1 MSLASLLAS
10 VVLILVALNAG
21 ALTVIRLLWPLRVP
35 AWVCSSPWIEDGP
48 PPVSPAAA
56 APQAGMPG
64 RPADRA
70 ERWRLAGML
79 AGLIGAVV
87 VLAESMSIR
96 GVLVAAPVFGV
107 GVLVGT
113 LAGEL
118 GMPAPTGQVRSAE
131 LRVRRTADY
140 VPRGLGTLV
149 CASAVVLAALVAVTT
164 TARMPGL
171 LSGPSEDPRCYVQ
184 ESDYGVGLWPGVQNT
199 VPALSVVLVGLVLA
213 ALTLRRVVRRPRS
226 ADVVRFDDVSR
237 RRSAEVVT
245 AAAGVLVLASCL
257 SIAGT
262 AGLTLRSLA
271 AVCTASSWA
280 SNGTLLSIVALAAF
294 LATAWCGAALI
305 LPSARRI
312 GRRA

>member
-10 VVLILVALNAG
+10 VVLVLVALNAG

-35 AWVCSSPWIEDGP
+35 AWVGSSPWIDDSR
-48 PPVSPAAA
+48 PPVSPAVA
-56 APQAGMPG
+56 APPAGVPG
-64 RPADRA
+64 RLPGRA
-70 ERWRLAGML
+70 EWWRLAGVL
-79 AGLIGAVV
+79 AGVIGVVV
-87 VLAESMSIR
+87 VLVASVSIR

-107 GVLVGT
+107 GVLAGT

-140 VPRGLGTLV
+140 VPRGLGALV
-149 CASAVVLAALVAVTT
+149 CASAVALVALVAVTT
-164 TARMPGL
+164 TARLPGL
-171 LSGPSEDPRCYVQ
+171 LGSPSDPECYVH
-184 ESDYGVGLWPGVQNT
+184 EGDYGVGLWPGVQNT
-199 VPALSVVLVGLVLA
+199 VPALSVVLIGLMLA

-245 AAAGVLVLASCL
+245 AASGVLVLASCL

-262 AGLTLRSLA
+262 AGLTLRFLA
-271 AVCTASSWA
+271 SVCTASSWA

-294 LATAWCGAALI
+294 LATAWCGAALL

>member
-10 VVLILVALNAG
+10 VVLVLVALNAG

-35 AWVCSSPWIEDGP
+35 AWVGSSPWIEDGRHP
-48 PPVSPAAA
+48 GSPAMAA
-56 APQAGMPG
+56 APAGVPD
-64 RPADRA
+64 RPLGRA
-70 ERWRLAGML
+70 ERWRLAGVL
-79 AGLIGAVV
+79 AGVIGAVV
-87 VLAESMSIR
+87 VLTASVSIR

-107 GVLVGT
+107 GVLAGT

-140 VPRGLGTLV
+140 VPRGLGALV
-149 CASAVVLAALVAVTT
+149 CASAVALVALVTVTT
-164 TARMPGL
+164 TARLPGL
-171 LSGPSEDPRCYVQ
+171 LGSPSDPECYVH
-184 ESDYGVGLWPGVQNT
+184 EGDYGVGLWPGVQNT
-199 VPALSVVLVGLVLA
+199 VPALSVVLIGLILA
-213 ALTLRRVVRRPRS
+213 ALTLRWVVRRPRS
-226 ADVVRFDDVSR
+226 ADVVRFDDASR

-245 AAAGVLVLASCL
+245 AAAGILVLASCL

-262 AGLTLRSLA
+262 AGLTLRFLA
-271 AVCTASSWA
+271 SVCTASSWA

-294 LATAWCGAALI
+294 LATAWCGAALL
-305 LPSARRI
+305 LPTARRI

>member
-10 VVLILVALNAG
+10 VVLVLVALNAG

-35 AWVCSSPWIEDGP
+35 AWVGSSPWIEDGRH
-48 PPVSPAAA
+48 PVSPAMA
-56 APQAGMPG
+56 APPAGVPG
-64 RPADRA
+64 RPLGRA

-87 VLAESMSIR
+87 VLAASVSIR

-107 GVLVGT
+107 GVLAGT

-140 VPRGLGTLV
+140 VPRGLGALV
-149 CASAVVLAALVAVTT
+149 CASAVALVALVTVTT
-164 TARMPGL
+164 TARLPGL
-171 LSGPSEDPRCYVQ
+171 LGSPSDPECYVH
-184 ESDYGVGLWPGVQNT
+184 EGDYGVGLWPGVQNT
-199 VPALSVVLVGLVLA
+199 VPALSVVLIGLILA
-213 ALTLRRVVRRPRS
+213 ALTLRWVVRRPRS
-226 ADVVRFDDVSR
+226 ADIVRFDDVSR

-245 AAAGVLVLASCL
+245 AAAGILVLASCL

-262 AGLTLRSLA
+262 AGLTLRFLA
-271 AVCTASSWA
+271 SVCTASSWA
-280 SNGTLLSIVALAAF
+280 SNGALLSIVALAAF
-294 LATAWCGAALI
+294 LATAWCGAALL
-305 LPSARRI
+305 LPTARRI

>member
-10 VVLILVALNAG
+10 VVLVLVALNAG

-35 AWVCSSPWIEDGP
+35 AWVGSSPWIEDGR
-48 PPVSPAAA
+48 PPVSPAVA
-56 APQAGMPG
+56 APPAGVPG
-64 RPADRA
+64 RLAGRP

-87 VLAESMSIR
+87 VLAASVSIR

-107 GVLVGT
+107 GVLAGT

-140 VPRGLGTLV
+140 VPRGLGALV
-149 CASAVVLAALVAVTT
+149 CASAVALVALVTVTT
-164 TARMPGL
+164 TARLPGL
-171 LSGPSEDPRCYVQ
+171 LGSPSDPECYVH
-184 ESDYGVGLWPGVQNT
+184 EGDYGVGLWPGVQNT
-199 VPALSVVLVGLVLA
+199 VPALSVVLIGLILA
-213 ALTLRRVVRRPRS
+213 ALTLRWVVRRPRS

-245 AAAGVLVLASCL
+245 AAAGILVLASCL

-262 AGLTLRSLA
+262 AGLTLRFLA
-271 AVCTASSWA
+271 SVCTASSWA

-294 LATAWCGAALI
+294 LATAWCGAALL
-305 LPSARRI
+305 LPTARRI

>member
-1 MSLASLLAS
+1 LSLASLLAS
-10 VVLILVALNAG
+10 VVLVLVALNAG

-35 AWVCSSPWIEDGP
+35 AWVGSSPWIEDGP
-48 PPVSPAAA
+48 HPVSPAVA
-56 APQAGMPG
+56 APQAGVPG
-64 RPADRA
+64 RPAARP

-79 AGLIGAVV
+79 AGVIGAVV
-87 VLAESMSIR
+87 VLAASVSIR
-96 GVLVAAPVFGV
+96 GVLVAAPVFGI
-107 GVLVGT
+107 GVLAGT

-140 VPRGLGTLV
+140 VPRGLGALV
-149 CASAVVLAALVAVTT
+149 CASAVALVVLVAVTT

-171 LSGPSEDPRCYVQ
+171 LSSPSEDPQCYVQ
-184 ESDYGVGLWPGVQNT
+184 EGDYGVGLWPGVQNT
-199 VPALSVVLVGLVLA
+199 VPALSVVLIGLMLA

-262 AGLTLRSLA
+262 AGLTLRFLA
-271 AVCTASSWA
+271 SVCTASSWA

-312 GRRA
+312 GRRG